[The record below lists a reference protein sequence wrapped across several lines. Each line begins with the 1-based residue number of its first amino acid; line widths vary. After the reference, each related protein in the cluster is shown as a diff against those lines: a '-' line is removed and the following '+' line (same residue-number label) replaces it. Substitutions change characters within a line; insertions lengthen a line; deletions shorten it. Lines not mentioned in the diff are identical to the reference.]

1 MPKGTFIIA
10 HSSFENCS
18 SSWPKMVTHGPLSE
32 VFDPLSFGF
41 DGSDIMFL
49 ISRQSDPSLFLA
61 PDANIVVI
69 LVWAVSYTSSVV
81 PGGGGGRHLL

>member
-1 MPKGTFIIA
+1 
-10 HSSFENCS
+10 
-18 SSWPKMVTHGPLSE
+18 MVTHGPLSE

-81 PGGGGGRHLL
+81 PGGGGGQTSSLDQRTDPYGSARFPRSQSFQG